1 MAFIPPQ
8 KIEEIQ
14 QKTDITQVIGKYT
27 RLSQSGK
34 NFVASCP
41 FHEDRNPSFSVD
53 KAKQLYH
60 CFSCGRGGNVFNFL
74 QEIEHINFVEA
85 VKRAA
90 EISHVPLDAE
100 YLQERPLSSQDILKK
115 RLLLIHQKVIDF
127 YCYYLQGT
135 QNGVEA
141 LDYLTKRQFT
151 QETMESFQIG
161 LAPHSSKILVQVLQ
175 QEEFTTEELIE
186 SGIFYLNNDNE
197 LIDRFRG
204 RIIFPLRNVNGEVVG
219 FSGRVY
225 EQTSDLQQAKYLN
238 SPNTAIFN
246 KSHHLFNLD
255 KATPTIRQTKQVL
268 IAEGFMDV
276 IALHQAKVENTVATM
291 GTSLSSTHL
300 QRLEKIA
307 SEVVLIFDGDKAGQQ
322 ATDKAYQLGLN
333 YDKLTF
339 KNITIPMKMDPD
351 EWIKEKGVESF
362 QALIHQSD
370 DMFSFYESFWQ
381 KDFDLSIQ
389 QELAQYIERLLVLVA
404 QVSQSAIEVELKIQ
418 SIAQKYSIPVETLMQ
433 TYQTIQLPLAQ
444 SNAKENLQQPKKTVS
459 KLSTATN
466 LVSGDVTLRSKAA
479 FFAEKQI
486 LFYLI
491 YYPQAWEYLN
501 EQFNGIPFILI
512 HEHSQSLYFILEEA
526 YYNKHN
532 PVQLPM
538 TELDQ
543 KINDETLKQLFISI
557 RNEYQPLGFVKEVM
571 SDCLTVLDRE
581 FIQLEIDELRQQA
594 NQLAKLKQLQEASEL
609 YRQIQDKVIELKS
622 L

>member
-115 RLLLIHQKVIDF
+115 RLLLIHQKVTDF

-225 EQTSDLQQAKYLN
+225 EQTFDLQQAKYLN

>member
-389 QELAQYIERLLVLVA
+389 QELAQYIERLLMLVA

>member
-90 EISHVPLDAE
+90 EISHVPLDAG

-115 RLLLIHQKVIDF
+115 RLLLIHQKVTDF

-175 QEEFTTEELIE
+175 QEEFATEELIE

-557 RNEYQPLGFVKEVM
+557 RNKYQPLGFVKEVM

>member
-14 QKTDITQVIGKYT
+14 QKTNITQVIGKYT
-27 RLSQSGK
+27 QLNQSGK

-53 KAKQLYH
+53 KTKQLYH

-85 VKRAA
+85 VKMAA
-90 EISHVPLDAE
+90 EISHVPLDVE
-100 YLQERPLSSQDILKK
+100 YFKERPLNPQDLLKK
-115 RLLLIHQKVIDF
+115 RLLLIHQKVTEF

-151 QETMESFQIG
+151 KETMDNFQIG
-161 LAPHSSKILVQVLQ
+161 LAPHSSKIIVQVLQ
-175 QEEFTTEELIE
+175 QEGFTTEELIE

-204 RIIFPLRNVNGEVVG
+204 RIIFPLRNANTEVVG
-219 FSGRVY
+219 FSGRIY
-225 EQTSDLQQAKYLN
+225 EEASNLQQPKYLN

-255 KATPTIRQTKQVL
+255 KATTAIRQTRRVL

-276 IALHQAKVENTVATM
+276 IALHQAKVENAVATM
-291 GTSLSSTHL
+291 GTSLSSSHL
-300 QRLEKIA
+300 QQLEKIA
-307 SEVVLIFDGDKAGQQ
+307 SEVILIFDGDKAGQQ
-322 ATDKAYQLGLN
+322 AIDKAYQLGLS

-339 KNITIPMKMDPD
+339 RNVTIPMKMDPD
-351 EWIKEKGVESF
+351 EWIKEKSVESF
-362 QALIHQSD
+362 QALVHQAD
-370 DMFSFYESFWQ
+370 DIFSFYESFWQ

-389 QELAQYIERLLVLVA
+389 QELAQFIERLLALIA
-404 QVSQSAIEVELKIQ
+404 QVSQSAIEVELKVQ

-433 TYQTIQLPLAQ
+433 TYQTIQPQQIQ
-444 SNAKENLQQPKKTVS
+444 SVVQKDPEPAEPNSDGLRVI
-459 KLSTATN
+459 TN
-466 LVSGDVTLRSKAA
+466 LVSGDVSLRSKAA

-491 YYPQAWEYLN
+491 YYPEAWDYLN

-512 HEHSQSLYFILEEA
+512 HEHSQSLYFTLEEA

-532 PVQLPM
+532 PIQLPM
-538 TELDQ
+538 TELNQ
-543 KINDETLKQLFISI
+543 QIGDETLRQLFISI

-581 FIQLEIDELRQQA
+581 FIQLEIEELRQQA
-594 NQLAKLKQLQEASEL
+594 KQLSKLKQSQEASEL

>member
-115 RLLLIHQKVIDF
+115 RLLLIHQKVTDF